1 MQELESCYAPQNKQA
16 KMLTSEGL
24 YKRPEAC

>member
-1 MQELESCYAPQNKQA
+1 MQELESGYAPQNKQA

-24 YKRPEAC
+24 ETPEAC